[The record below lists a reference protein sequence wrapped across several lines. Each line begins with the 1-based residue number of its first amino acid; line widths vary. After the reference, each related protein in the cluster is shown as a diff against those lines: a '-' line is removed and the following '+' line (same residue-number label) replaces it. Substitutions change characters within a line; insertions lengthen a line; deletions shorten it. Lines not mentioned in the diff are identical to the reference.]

1 MYEDGFHISNTSHLM
16 AYSGFQVS
24 SKIIPLVYI
33 LLLFKNINNE
43 KSHSP
48 NYLTKNAL
56 SFDNGL

>member
-1 MYEDGFHISNTSHLM
+1 M

-33 LLLFKNINNE
+33 LFKKLLFKNINNE
-43 KSHSP
+43 NSHSP
-48 NYLTKNAL
+48 NYLAKNAS